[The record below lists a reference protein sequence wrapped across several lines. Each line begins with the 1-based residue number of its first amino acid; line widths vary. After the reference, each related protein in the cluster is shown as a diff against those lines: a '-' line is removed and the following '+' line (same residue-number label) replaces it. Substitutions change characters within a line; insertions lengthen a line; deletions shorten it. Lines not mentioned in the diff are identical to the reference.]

1 MFEKNEGRIELLSE
15 GAIIA
20 TVDEIKIIVKAEVD
34 QAISKFMELDKTTQK
49 TQSTFAKMRDVMQGP
64 IAAFNTVLAVIGKVK
79 AVSDKME
86 NAWAAQEEALAI
98 LDSTLRATGATA
110 WTSAEKLSKMAS
122 GFQSVTK
129 YGDETVLAMQNVLL
143 GFKNIK
149 GDNFEDASLQ
159 ILNMA
164 TVMKMDLTSAAQAVG
179 KALDNP
185 ILGLDSLSRQGFKF
199 TAQEKELI
207 KTLVEAGKLEDA
219 QGIILKELATTY
231 GGAAEAAGKTGTAI
245 KVKLQNAIGD
255 VNEEI
260 GRSISN
266 SLKPWR
272 EKWLEMAT
280 AIGAAAKAQND
291 FKEAL
296 ENQGKGA
303 ADERLNSARIV
314 LAGYSKELEKYRE
327 TISAGLNTEVPQR
340 LLDQVYNQSQLVKGL
355 ELQAAAEKKVA
366 AATTEAAKKAA
377 EQEKAAAEAA
387 LKQAEAVI
395 KLEELGTPSAESIR
409 MAQSMNM
416 ERKLWE
422 QHLGAIV
429 PAQEEV
435 NRLLIDEAEYQREVN
450 RAIAKR
456 TGQGAK
462 VDEDPRVPALKE
474 AIDLTKELTETQKAQ
489 QDAVVSGYQAM
500 AEALGSSL
508 ISGEDGWK
516 AFGRAGLNAI
526 AGVIEA
532 MAIESDALIAQA
544 TAQALL
550 GDFTKIPGLGAAIA
564 ASVAA
569 HSAAGLV
576 RAIPMAEGGS
586 GVVTKPTLFLAGE
599 KGPEPYAFGGANN
612 KLGMGMT
619 QNIYIGGSVIRESEV
634 GMLGAAQLAKAGRG
648 Y

>member
-1 MFEKNEGRIELLSE
+1 M
-15 GAIIA
+15 AV
-20 TVDEIKIIVKAEVD
+20 VDEIKIVVKAEVD
-34 QAISKFMELDKTTQK
+34 AAIAKMAELDKTTQK
-49 TQSTFAKMRDVMQGP
+49 QQSTFGKMRDVMQGP
-64 IAAFNTVLAVIGKVK
+64 VAAFNQVLAVIGKVK

-86 NAWAAQEEALAI
+86 NAWATQEEALAI

-110 WTSAEKLSKMAS
+110 WTSADKLQKMAS

-199 TAQEKELI
+199 TAQEKEMI
-207 KTLVEAGKLEDA
+207 KTLVEAGKLEEA

-231 GGAAEAAGKTGTAI
+231 GGAAEAAGNTGTAI

-255 VNEEI
+255 LNEEI

-266 SLKPWR
+266 NLKPWR

-291 FKEAL
+291 FKDALKEQETGTAEAKLKAAQTVMAGYAKNL
-296 ENQGKGA
+296 E
-303 ADERLNSARIV
+303 EARIAVSANLGSPANVEKWATV
-314 LAGYSKELEKYRE
+314 LAAQASYVRS
-327 TISAGLNTEVPQR
+327 
-340 LLDQVYNQSQLVKGL
+340 L
-355 ELQAAAEKKVA
+355 ELQAKAEADLAKAKTDAEKLAAEK
-366 AATTEAAKKAA
+366 AKKEAYA
-377 EQEKAAAEAA
+377 EVARLELAEKIAEAE
-387 LKQAEAVI
+387 KIVAEMS
-395 KLEELGTPSAESIR
+395 TPAQSSIS
-409 MAQSMNM
+409 MAQKMNM
-416 ERKLWE
+416 ERQLWE
-422 QHLGAIV
+422 SHQQVLIANQGTLNDGLSEEQKTLIAISELNAAAYDAAM
-429 PAQEEV
+429 P
-435 NRLLIDEAEYQREVN
+435 LIDAEIE
-450 RAIAKR
+450 K
-456 TGQGAK
+456 
-462 VDEDPRVPALKE
+462 
-474 AIDLTKELTETQKAQ
+474 TKELIASKVELSATQKAMH
-489 QDAVVSGYQAM
+489 DSAIAGYQSM
-500 AEALGSSL
+500 AEALGTAL

-532 MAIESDALIAQA
+532 MAIESDALIAKA

-569 HSAAGLV
+569 HSAAGFV

-586 GVVTKPTLFLAGE
+586 GVATKPTLFLAGE

-612 KLGMGMT
+612 KLGMGTVT
-619 QNIYIGGSVIRESEV
+619 QNIYIGGSIIRESEV
-634 GMLGAAQLAKAGRG
+634 GMIGAAQLAKAGRG

>member
-1 MFEKNEGRIELLSE
+1 MAVVE
-15 GAIIA
+15 
-20 TVDEIKIIVKAEVD
+20 EIKVVIKAEVD
-34 QAISKFMELDKTTQK
+34 AAIAKFMELDKTTQK

-98 LDSTLRATGATA
+98 LDSTLKATGATA

-199 TAQEKELI
+199 TAQEKEMI

-231 GGAAEAAGKTGTAI
+231 GGAAEAAGKAGTAI
-245 KVKLQNAIGD
+245 KVRLGNALGD
-255 VNEEI
+255 LHEEI
-260 GRSISN
+260 GRQITDDLAPLRLGW
-266 SLKPWR
+266 LKMIQVW
-272 EKWLEMAT
+272 A
-280 AIGAAAKAQND
+280 GAAKAQND
-291 FKEAL
+291 IRKASQDYAYVAQQQARISGELELDRITKTLKSERSKLEYMKNIGTASPGDYLKVSAL
-296 ENQGKGA
+296 EEDRQHLIDQMNEI
-303 ADERLNSARIV
+303 DERINTLSK
-314 LAGYSKELEKYRE
+314 YSWFNPD
-327 TISAGLNTEVPQR
+327 SVDR
-340 LLDQVYNQSQLVKGL
+340 L
-355 ELQAAAEKKVA
+355 
-366 AATTEAAKKAA
+366 
-377 EQEKAAAEAA
+377 AEATA
-387 LKQAEAVI
+387 DFTDNTTSAAGAVSDLAEAGGNLQLALFRPLI
-395 KLEELGTPSAESIR
+395 TMQEELARQYDNQTDEIA
-409 MAQSMNM
+409 
-416 ERKLWE
+416 
-422 QHLGAIV
+422 
-429 PAQEEV
+429 EV

-450 RAIAKR
+450 RASAAYVIPI
-456 TGQGAK
+456 
-462 VDEDPRVPALKE
+462 DEEAAEFIREANRAL
-474 AIDLTKELTETQKAQ
+474 ADYTVQSKELTETQKAQ
-489 QDAVVSGYQAM
+489 QGAVVSGYQAM
-500 AEALGSSL
+500 AEALGASL
-508 ISGEDGWK
+508 ITGEDGWK
-516 AFGRAGLNAI
+516 SFGRAGLNAI

-550 GDFTKIPGLGAAIA
+550 GDLTKIPGLGAAIA

-586 GVVTKPTLFLAGE
+586 GVVTRPTLFLAGE

-634 GMLGAAQLAKAGRG
+634 GMIGAAQMAKAGRG

>member
-1 MFEKNEGRIELLSE
+1 VAVVE
-15 GAIIA
+15 
-20 TVDEIKIIVKAEVD
+20 EIKVVIKAEVD
-34 QAISKFMELDKTTQK
+34 AAIAKFMELDKTTQK

-98 LDSTLRATGATA
+98 LDSTLKATGATA

-199 TAQEKELI
+199 TAQEKEMI

-231 GGAAEAAGKTGTAI
+231 GGAAEAAGKAGTAI
-245 KVKLQNAIGD
+245 KVRLGNALGD
-255 VNEEI
+255 LHEEI
-260 GRSISN
+260 GRQITDDLAPLRLGW
-266 SLKPWR
+266 LKMIQVW
-272 EKWLEMAT
+272 A
-280 AIGAAAKAQND
+280 GAAKAQND
-291 FKEAL
+291 IRKASQDYAYVAQQQARISGELELDRITKTLKSERSKLEYMKNIGTASPGDYLKVSAL
-296 ENQGKGA
+296 EEDRQHLIDQMNEI
-303 ADERLNSARIV
+303 DERINTLSK
-314 LAGYSKELEKYRE
+314 YSWFNPD
-327 TISAGLNTEVPQR
+327 SVDR
-340 LLDQVYNQSQLVKGL
+340 L
-355 ELQAAAEKKVA
+355 
-366 AATTEAAKKAA
+366 
-377 EQEKAAAEAA
+377 AEATA
-387 LKQAEAVI
+387 DFTDNTTSAAGAVSDLAEAGGNLQLALFRPLI
-395 KLEELGTPSAESIR
+395 TMQEELARQYDNQTDEIA
-409 MAQSMNM
+409 
-416 ERKLWE
+416 
-422 QHLGAIV
+422 
-429 PAQEEV
+429 EV

-450 RAIAKR
+450 RASAAYVIPI
-456 TGQGAK
+456 
-462 VDEDPRVPALKE
+462 DEEAAEFIREANRAL
-474 AIDLTKELTETQKAQ
+474 ADYTVQSKELTETQKAQ
-489 QDAVVSGYQAM
+489 QGAVVSGYQAM
-500 AEALGSSL
+500 AEALGASL
-508 ISGEDGWK
+508 ITGEDGWK
-516 AFGRAGLNAI
+516 SFGRAGLNAI

-550 GDFTKIPGLGAAIA
+550 GDLTKIPGLGAAIA

-586 GVVTKPTLFLAGE
+586 GVVTRPTLFLAGE

-634 GMLGAAQLAKAGRG
+634 GMIGAAQMAKAGRG